1 MARNTTTLLDHGDV
15 FPVVRVSLVDGG
27 TVALPADFS
36 SGWTVI
42 LGYRGHW

>member
-1 MARNTTTLLDHGDV
+1 MARNTATILDHGDA
-15 FPVVRVSLVDGG
+15 FPALGVSLVDGR
-27 TVALPADFS
+27 TSALPVDFS